1 MREKQEDFYF
11 VLFMFATQL
20 YLYVLG
26 PSSLLGY

>member
-1 MREKQEDFYF
+1 MREKQEDFYL